1 MTATTNT
8 LNPPLDAISF
18 TVTDWASA
26 CEQLYALRRAVFVD
40 ELELSQPVELT
51 QDDAEAQAQAWH
63 ITVTHESSPEQI
75 IAAARLLPDGEI
87 SRVVV
92 AANWRSQ
99 GLGRAL
105 LNQVLQLADEKG
117 ITEVTVA
124 AHRQVINFY
133 RKLGF
138 QTLGEEYRVADLP
151 HRNMRLTLAKW
162 RQQTPAEHAVAGV
175 AESLET
181 ALALIENARREV
193 RIYTP
198 YLHPHLYGTTE
209 LSAALGR
216 RVSHQPRIQ
225 CRMILPKANEWRRNC
240 APLSELIERLSAL
253 QLRAWPS
260 HEPRERAEFSQGFL
274 LADQDAMLL
283 HSDPPRCSGFYRRQN
298 GIGADIKHLVSFFDD
313 IWERSEPDVELR
325 RLGI

>member
-1 MTATTNT
+1 MTTST
-8 LNPPLDAISF
+8 LNSSLDAVTF
-18 TVTDWASA
+18 AVTDWASA

-40 ELELSQPVELT
+40 ELSWPTELT
-51 QDDAEAQAQAWH
+51 QDDAQDQVQAWH
-63 ITVTHESSPEQI
+63 ITATHKSNPEQL
-75 IAAARLLPDGEI
+75 IAAARLLPNGDI

-92 AANWRSQ
+92 ASDWRRQ

-105 LNQVLQLADEKG
+105 LTQVLTLADQQG
-117 ITEVTVA
+117 ITEASVA
-124 AHRQVINFY
+124 VHRQAINFY

-138 QTLGEEYRVADLP
+138 QTLGEEYKIGDLP
-151 HRNMRLTLAKW
+151 HRKMRLTLAQW
-162 RQQTPAEHAVAGV
+162 RKQVPTEHAVQGV
-175 AESLET
+175 ADSLEA

-198 YLHPHLYGTTE
+198 YMHPHLYSATK

-216 RVSHQPRIQ
+216 RVSQQPRVQ
-225 CRMILPKANEWRRNC
+225 CRMILPKVSEWRRSC
-240 APLSELIERLSAL
+240 TPLCEMIERLSAL

-260 HEPRERAEFSQGFL
+260 HEPRERAEFSHGFFI
-274 LADQDAMLL
+274 ADQDAVLL
-283 HSDPPRCSGFYRRQN
+283 HSDPPRCSGFYRRQSSA
-298 GIGADIKHLVSFFDD
+298 GADTHHLVTFFDE

>member
-1 MTATTNT
+1 MTTNT
-8 LNPPLDAISF
+8 LNPPLDAIRF
-18 TVTDWASA
+18 AITDWASA

-40 ELELSQPVELT
+40 ELSWSTDLT

-63 ITVTHESSPEQI
+63 ITATHESAPEQL

-92 AANWRSQ
+92 TAGWRNQ

-105 LNQVLQLADEKG
+105 LNQVLDLADKQG
-117 ITEVTVA
+117 ISEVTVA
-124 AHRQVINFY
+124 THRQVINFY

-138 QTLGEEYRVADLP
+138 QTLGEEYWLADQP
-151 HRNMRLTLAKW
+151 YRNMRLTLAQW
-162 RQQTPAEHAVAGV
+162 RQQAPDEYSVAGV

-198 YLHPHLYGTTE
+198 YLHPHLYGATE
-209 LSAALGR
+209 LSATLGR

-225 CRMILPKANEWRRNC
+225 CRMILPKATVWRRNC
-240 APLSELIERLSAL
+240 APLSEIVERLSAL
-253 QLRAWPS
+253 QLRTWPS

-283 HSDPPRCSGFYRRQN
+283 HSDPPRCSGFYRRQS
-298 GIGADIKHLVSFFDD
+298 GIGADIKHLVSFFDE